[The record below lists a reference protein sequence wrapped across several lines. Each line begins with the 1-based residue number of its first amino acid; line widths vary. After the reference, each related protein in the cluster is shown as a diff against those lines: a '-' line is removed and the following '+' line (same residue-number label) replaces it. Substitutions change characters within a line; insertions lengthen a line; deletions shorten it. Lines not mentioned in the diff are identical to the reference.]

1 MLVKKRGAGA
11 SGIFTYFSEAFIYL
25 KDNSDDLRYL
35 KHTLAEDGV
44 LHGEVALLTGQQRDW
59 ADMPMGVLRSSSSG
73 NYSVPFD
80 AFYADHCAEL
90 DKKLLEEV

>member
-73 NYSVPFD
+73 AFD